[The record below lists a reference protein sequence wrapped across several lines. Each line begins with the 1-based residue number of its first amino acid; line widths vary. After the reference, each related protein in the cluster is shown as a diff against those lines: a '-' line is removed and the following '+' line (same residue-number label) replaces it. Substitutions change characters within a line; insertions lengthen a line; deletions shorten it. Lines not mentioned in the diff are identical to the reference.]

1 MKIIIRVL
9 LLLASVVNLTH
20 AVGLRGQG
28 AAEQTRSGF
37 GFYGNTALEGSRKLS
52 MIALGIV
59 SSENVSDTPYY
70 NADGSVCFDK
80 EANWR
85 DVAGH
90 TCLDYQ
96 TKEYCDPEK
105 GTVSGMKKV
114 YQTIATV
121 TGNSNIAQKICCTCG
136 GGETVV
142 LPNLPNVSLDTFMQ
156 GKPRLDV
163 SDGFVCYDRVVN
175 WTDSSGYTCDNYRD
189 DKKCDKVTGT
199 SSGGVSGVLSI
210 FSSDDSGTSNKADRV
225 CCHCGGG
232 YSIALPKC
240 EGDCETAKAQAVA
253 DVRKD
258 VDKVVDLTRQT
269 LEEQGNVLLNRQAEK
284 LQANVL
290 VAKTNL
296 KKAIQKTSG
305 AAIKNAQDEFNNL
318 TTVTTQESLIEIIRQ
333 HLVAVG
339 YKTARD
345 ELERLKLNSTELS
358 KLAAK
363 AQEAWSAARVA
374 WEKAHEVTSA
384 AMETGADSL
393 LAAANRTS
401 ELNDVLSVVSSINE
415 ATSNLTAARQATTF
429 AHEAADISHDLVT
442 EYKNS
447 SAGMQAQLDSV
458 TETAQKVQSM
468 NQALTLRLKQLDA
481 EVQKAAMQ

>member
-1 MKIIIRVL
+1 MKSSCL
-9 LLLASVVNLTH
+9 LIFFGSVEPLVT
-20 AVGLRGQG
+20 AVGLRGQST
-28 AAEQTRSGF
+28 ADKTST
-37 GFYGNTALEGSRKLS
+37 GFYGTMLSGSHKLS
-52 MIALGIV
+52 LIALGIV
-59 SSENVSDTPYY
+59 SNENVSDTPFY

-80 EANWR
+80 EGNWH
-85 DVAGH
+85 DLAGH

-96 TKEYCDPEK
+96 TNNYCNADK
-105 GTVSGMKKV
+105 GTVSGVKKV

-121 TGNSNIAQKICCTCG
+121 TGKSDIAQKICCACG

-142 LPNLPNVSLDTFMQ
+142 LPQLPNVSLDVFMQ
-156 GKPRLDV
+156 GKPRLNV

-175 WTDSSGYTCDNYRD
+175 WTDSSGYTCDDYHNLQ
-189 DKKCDKVTGT
+189 KCDRATGT
-199 SSGGVSGVLSI
+199 TKTGVSGVLSI
-210 FSSDDSGTSNKADRV
+210 FSSDDSSTANKADRV

-240 EGDCETAKAQAVA
+240 EGDCEAAKEEAVA
-253 DVRKD
+253 SVREDVEKA
-258 VDKVVDLTRQT
+258 VDLTRRT
-269 LEEQGNVLLNRQAEK
+269 LEQQGKVLLNRQAEK

-296 KKAIQKTSG
+296 KKAIQKSSG
-305 AAIKNAQDEFNNL
+305 TAIQQAQDEFNNL
-318 TTVTTQESLIEIIRQ
+318 TSVTTQESLIEIIRQ

-363 AQEAWSAARVA
+363 AQEAWSAARLA
-374 WEKAHEVTSA
+374 WDKAHEVTSA
-384 AMETGADSL
+384 AMESGADNL

-401 ELNDVLSVVSSINE
+401 ELNDVLNVVSSINE

-429 AHEAADISHDLVT
+429 AHEAADISHDLVN

-447 SAGMQAQLDSV
+447 SAGMQAQVDSV
-458 TETAQKVQSM
+458 TETAQQVQAM

-481 EVQKAAMQ
+481 EVQKAAMK